1 MVKPKAS
8 DLKKQIKKQ
17 DEEVYGEETMS
28 GSSPDPESDDDV
40 AETLEKT
47 VGTDLKR
54 GDEFNLEKEVER
66 DEKARR
72 TKPKI

>member
-8 DLKKQIKKQ
+8 ELKKQIKKQ

-28 GSSPDPESDDDV
+28 GSSPDPASDDDV

-47 VGTDLKR
+47 VGTDLKS
-54 GDEFNLEKEVER
+54 GDEFNLGEEVER
-66 DEKARR
+66 DERARR
-72 TKPKI
+72 TKPKS